1 MKKLSLLLI
10 TLLWLAALSGNPF
23 IPRYLARVWFDE
35 NNSCCVMFGD
45 EAWWDGFTVN
55 DLCFVTSAGSY
66 YLPSSYTQPSDPF
79 FIINLSQEI
88 PGFTIQRNEDFLR
101 LTGPP
106 SFIPEELRWGPQN
119 DPSVHM
125 HALGPGQSATHVN
138 VTGYFAFG
146 YYETGLTWAKD
157 NGPIISTYDPAY
169 NSTVNVHLQDTN
181 GSPAPGIRVNHSYFG
196 YPPVYDQYY
205 TGGTNS
211 SGDWVLTSPATLH
224 GILVKDPQTNGTV
237 IQDLLFPEPGET
249 IHLNGTVNLMG
260 SNDPEQI
267 PPAGVLKLYPS
278 LLSPSS
284 GNTLNLKY
292 ESGSP
297 LGQTARL
304 RLYDLRGRLLSG
316 KEMPSSGE
324 TVWELPKLSSGIY
337 FISLSERGR
346 ILARSKI
353 TVLK

>member
-1 MKKLSLLLI
+1 
-10 TLLWLAALSGNPF
+10 
-23 IPRYLARVWFDE
+23 
-35 NNSCCVMFGD
+35 
-45 EAWWDGFTVN
+45 
-55 DLCFVTSAGSY
+55 
-66 YLPSSYTQPSDPF
+66 
-79 FIINLSQEI
+79 
-88 PGFTIQRNEDFLR
+88 
-101 LTGPP
+101 
-106 SFIPEELRWGPQN
+106 
-119 DPSVHM
+119 
-125 HALGPGQSATHVN
+125 
-138 VTGYFAFG
+138 
-146 YYETGLTWAKD
+146 
-157 NGPIISTYDPAY
+157 
-169 NSTVNVHLQDTN
+169 
-181 GSPAPGIRVNHSYFG
+181 
-196 YPPVYDQYY
+196 
-205 TGGTNS
+205 
-211 SGDWVLTSPATLH
+211 
-224 GILVKDPQTNGTV
+224 V

-249 IHLNGTVNLMG
+249 IHLYGTVNLMG